1 MEGVF
6 HQKATLSSSN
16 ITAQGNIFSK
26 VAGGNI
32 KKHNTLAH
40 ITLTFKKLY
49 QQYNL
54 NSYLNVAI
62 VLSDLALTW
71 NLFFSFFLRE
81 TAAKTD
87 LSHTDIANMAK
98 VVPTLKAILRAEP
111 CFRLE
116 PDRLNWPFFNSQ
128 HQLVLFG
135 LAAPLSLP
143 MCCGGQPLYVW
154 RSPPLTAFEPLVV
167 CAADSCGYLS
177 ALFFAF

>member
-16 ITAQGNIFSK
+16 ITAQGDIFSK

-40 ITLTFKKLY
+40 ITLTFKKFY

-71 NLFFSFFLRE
+71 NLFF
-81 TAAKTD
+81 
-87 LSHTDIANMAK
+87 
-98 VVPTLKAILRAEP
+98 
-111 CFRLE
+111 
-116 PDRLNWPFFNSQ
+116 PFFKGNSCKNGPIT
-128 HQLVLFG
+128 HYH
-135 LAAPLSLP
+135 
-143 MCCGGQPLYVW
+143 C
-154 RSPPLTAFEPLVV
+154 
-167 CAADSCGYLS
+167 
-177 ALFFAF
+177 